1 MKKKKRKV
9 LSIILMSFILGGLI
23 ASNGAAIFFYELIT
37 VYLGGYGIDT
47 SNIDFTKTGKIAE
60 DIEAE
65 GIVLLKNENINE
77 TTKSLPLIGDD
88 YKVNVFGWSSIDPAY
103 TGGGS
108 GSSNSLSLATSF
120 YAALEENGIE
130 YNPTLVEAYRS
141 YKAGREATNYW
152 SAQYPYLNLIEPSV
166 DYIEPYLDEA
176 YEFSNTAVVFITR
189 LGGEHQDLPKTQ
201 VKWNRA
207 EDKTRTYLDVTTE
220 EEDLI
225 KAVGEK
231 FDNTIVIVNSIN
243 AMNLSYI
250 DSEYIDSALSVGA
263 VGQYGTNAIAK
274 MLKGEITPSG
284 KTADTYAYDLSTAAT
299 YISSPDGHNID
310 GATGVR
316 TYDKASKLGYADK
329 HYIDY
334 NEGIYVGY
342 RWYETADEDGF
353 WDSEYA
359 KNKWNITNGYEDVV
373 QYPFGYGLS
382 YTDFDWEIE
391 SVSPAP
397 GSTINDETE
406 IKITVK
412 VKNVGDYKGADV
424 VQVYFG
430 GEYKGGI
437 EKASKNLVAYDK
449 TEVLDVNDSQKLI
462 LSFKASDMKS
472 YDYSDANRNG
482 FSGYELESGEY
493 KVYISRDSHNTDS
506 QSKAVITYNVASD
519 IKMNKVDGKTVEN
532 LFTGD
537 EALDAGIS
545 IDGSNTNSNIVY
557 MTRNNFEESFP
568 AVVDINRA
576 KTNNMPANG
585 YLTDLVEYD
594 EMPTQG
600 VKGDLKLYVDG
611 KPNMDLIRKLGK
623 DYNDKDWDK
632 LLNQITIEEL
642 KTLATQGGYRTPA
655 VESIGKPEFTDLDGP
670 LGLNDSVMVSD
681 SKATYTFYPGTTVLA
696 QTWND
701 KMAYTFGLTVGYEA
715 SESGVSGWYAPAC
728 NIHRS
733 PFGGRNF
740 EYYSEDTYLSGVMA
754 ANVIKGATNNGTY
767 CYLKHFAVNET
778 ASIGSKASIGL
789 YTWLTEQALR
799 EIYLKP
805 FEIAVKVGEANAIMA
820 AYNRIGATWCGG
832 SYALMTGVL
841 RDEWGFRGSVVTD
854 AWTVG
859 NDLYNMEQGVRV
871 GTNMLLN
878 SSRQPYGLN
887 GLNNLT
893 TINCLRDS
901 AHDILY
907 TYCNTIYRQDKYI
920 EAKANGENVD
930 GDIFDVQIS
939 GKQAKGAFPY
949 WLVALIT
956 VDIVTMIGLTIW
968 TYLIFLKKEK
978 NKTDNI
984 QKKERRNL

>member
-1 MKKKKRKV
+1 MA
-9 LSIILMSFILGGLI
+9 FILGGLI

-77 TTKSLPLIGDD
+77 STKSLPLVGDD

-120 YAALEENGIE
+120 YTALEENGIE
-130 YNPTLVEAYRS
+130 YNPALVEAYRS
-141 YKAGREATNYW
+141 YKAGRESTNYW

-166 DYIEPYLDEA
+166 DYIKPYLNDA
-176 YEFSNTAVVFITR
+176 YEFSNTAIVFITR

-201 VKWNRA
+201 VKWNQT
-207 EDKTRTYLDVTTE
+207 EDKTRTYLDVTIE
-220 EEDLI
+220 EENLI

-299 YISSPDGHNID
+299 YISSPDGHNMD

-316 TYDKASKLGYADK
+316 TYDKTSKLGYMDK

-353 WDSEYA
+353 WDSDYA

-382 YTDFDWEIE
+382 YTDFDWDIE
-391 SVSPAP
+391 SINPAP
-397 GSTINDETE
+397 GSTISEDTE
-406 IKITVK
+406 IKIVVK
-412 VKNVGDYKGADV
+412 VNNIGEYKGADV

-449 TEVLDVNDSQKLI
+449 TEVLDANDSQKLT
-462 LSFKASDMKS
+462 LTFKASDMKS

-482 FSGYELESGEY
+482 FAGYELESGEY
-493 KVYISRDSHNTDS
+493 KVYISKDSHNPYEE
-506 QSKAVITYNVASD
+506 SKAVISYNVASD
-519 IKMNKVDGKTVEN
+519 IKMNKVDGKSVEN

-557 MTRNNFEESFP
+557 MTRNNFEETFP
-568 AVVDINRA
+568 AVVDINRS
-576 KTNNMPANG
+576 KTNNMPENG

-611 KPNMDLIRKLGK
+611 EPNMELIRKLGAN
-623 DYNDKDWDK
+623 YNDKDWDK
-632 LLNQITIEEL
+632 LLDQITISEL
-642 KTLATQGGYRTPA
+642 ETLVTQGGYRTAA
-655 VESIGKPEFTDLDGP
+655 VDSIGKPEFTDLDGP

-740 EYYSEDTYLSGVMA
+740 EYYSEDTYLSGMMA
-754 ANVIKGATNNGTY
+754 ANVIQGATNNGTY

-778 ASIGSKASIGL
+778 ASIGTKASAGL

-859 NDLYNMEQGVRV
+859 NDLYSMEQGVRV

-878 SSRQPYGLN
+878 SSRQPHGLK
-887 GLNNLT
+887 GISDPT
-893 TINCLRDS
+893 TVNCLRES

-939 GKQAKGAFPY
+939 GKQAGRAFPY

-956 VDIVTMIGLTIW
+956 VDIVTMVGLTVW
-968 TYLIFLKKEK
+968 TYLIFLKKDK
-978 NKTDNI
+978 NKIDTI